1 MGEMS
6 ELFLGFSA
14 SDMFCRDLDA
24 TMRGKPFVSE
34 DTDYNDSLPLK
45 PTITD
50 LYESVDTP
58 LLNRYAV
65 QNAIST
71 NTKKKGKV
79 NTMANIWDEFDK
91 AIDTEGLAKDVEEAA
106 ENGGRREVPHD
117 TYEVAVT
124 KLELVK
130 SKKGDPMVTCWMKIL
145 EGEYKGSLIFMN
157 QVVTQGFQIH
167 IANEFM
173 RALVAEMAD
182 PIDVQF
188 KTYNQYGNMIMDVM
202 EAIDNNFEYQLDYR
216 ENSKGYNEFEIK
228 EVYVLE
234 D

>member
-1 MGEMS
+1 
-6 ELFLGFSA
+6 
-14 SDMFCRDLDA
+14 
-24 TMRGKPFVSE
+24 
-34 DTDYNDSLPLK
+34 
-45 PTITD
+45 
-50 LYESVDTP
+50 
-58 LLNRYAV
+58 
-65 QNAIST
+65 
-71 NTKKKGKV
+71 
-79 NTMANIWDEFDK
+79 MAGNIWDEFDK
-91 AIDTEGLAKDVEEAA
+91 NIDTEGLAKDVEEAA

-145 EGEYKGSLIFMN
+145 D

-182 PIDVQF
+182 PIDITF
-188 KTYNQYGNMIMDVM
+188 KTYSQYGNMIMDVM
-202 EAIDNNFEYQLDYR
+202 EAIDNNFEYKVRYYD
-216 ENSKGYNEFEIK
+216 SKGYNAFAIE

-234 D
+234 

>member
-1 MGEMS
+1 
-6 ELFLGFSA
+6 
-14 SDMFCRDLDA
+14 
-24 TMRGKPFVSE
+24 
-34 DTDYNDSLPLK
+34 
-45 PTITD
+45 
-50 LYESVDTP
+50 
-58 LLNRYAV
+58 
-65 QNAIST
+65 
-71 NTKKKGKV
+71 
-79 NTMANIWDEFDK
+79 
-91 AIDTEGLAKDVEEAA
+91 
-106 ENGGRREVPHD
+106 
-117 TYEVAVT
+117 
-124 KLELVK
+124 
-130 SKKGDPMVTCWMKIL
+130 MVTCWMKIL

-167 IANEFM
+167 IANEFL

-182 PIDVQF
+182 PVDVQF

>member
-1 MGEMS
+1 
-6 ELFLGFSA
+6 
-14 SDMFCRDLDA
+14 
-24 TMRGKPFVSE
+24 
-34 DTDYNDSLPLK
+34 
-45 PTITD
+45 
-50 LYESVDTP
+50 
-58 LLNRYAV
+58 
-65 QNAIST
+65 
-71 NTKKKGKV
+71 
-79 NTMANIWDEFDK
+79 MANIWDEFDK

-130 SKKGDPMVTCWMKIL
+130 SKKGDPMVTCWMKIV
-145 EGEYKGSLIFMN
+145 EGEYKNSLIFMN
-157 QVVTQGFQIH
+157 QVITQGFQLH

-173 RALVAEMAD
+173 RALVAEMAE

-188 KTYNQYGNMIMDVM
+188 KTYNQYGNMIMDIA
-202 EAIDNNFEYQLDYR
+202 EAIDNNFEYKVRYYD
-216 ENSKGYNEFEIK
+216 NKGYNAFAIE